1 MHIPAMGKTS
11 ATNEI
16 KTNLINV
23 IEMNVIEGI
32 NVSEQIVGIVQSNG
46 REMIVARVRSIVIVV
61 MHRPK

>member
-1 MHIPAMGKTS
+1 MGKTS